1 MMNKGNQLCMPVILI
16 LPPGKSCPTPRASYC
31 RDNKDETGKARG
43 TVMLKIN
50 NTIKHCSWAPAV
62 TS

>member
-16 LPPGKSCPTPRASYC
+16 LPPGKSSPAPRASYC
-31 RDNKDETGKARG
+31 RDNMEEG
-43 TVMLKIN
+43 TVMHKIN
-50 NTIKHCSWAPAV
+50 NTIKYHSWVPVA